1 MNARMYRDIANAVS
15 AIWVAP
21 DPKACS
27 RIFVKAIAAF
37 KIDALASDE
46 VDPAALERT
55 VFHAVGWL
63 DTWHKFYV
71 GSGVIRRDPV
81 VAALKQSHGP
91 FTWSELRRDGKISPA
106 GTKVVQVVAEYGWIE
121 GLGVPIQRGD
131 QGFGPH
137 HLHDIDGTRCRSGTR
152 PLWSVRGHDGRA
164 KKRTTTMATHTAA
177 VAMTVRRILFPPKM
191 DFGSLAP
198 PLDEL
203 ATTSRV
209 KANFMFLSF

>member
-1 MNARMYRDIANAVS
+1 MVLRQSLVLREELFGIKERPAN
-15 AIWVAP
+15 
-21 DPKACS
+21 
-27 RIFVKAIAAF
+27 
-37 KIDALASDE
+37 
-46 VDPAALERT
+46 

-131 QGFGPH
+131 QG
-137 HLHDIDGTRCRSGTR
+137 LR
-152 PLWSVRGHDGRA
+152 PSSSA
-164 KKRTTTMATHTAA
+164 
-177 VAMTVRRILFPPKM
+177 
-191 DFGSLAP
+191 
-198 PLDEL
+198 
-203 ATTSRV
+203 
-209 KANFMFLSF
+209 